1 MYAMRRFFSGIQ
13 AYAPAFRLLFSAR
26 FAWFLFFPLAAVL
39 LLFVLGMWVT
49 GSIGGTIH
57 GLFADHLA
65 AWLAGIS
72 WLEWLNG
79 AAAWFVWIV
88 VRVAFFFFFSMFG
101 GYLLLIVLSPVY
113 SWLSERAE
121 MHLSG
126 RTYPFSF
133 RRFVRDI
140 FRGLGIALRNFVLQT
155 GVSILLF
162 FFSFVPFVGWLSPF
176 LMLLVS
182 AYFYGFSFLDY
193 AIERRRLNVRD
204 SVRYVNCHAAEATG
218 VGSVFVLALT
228 IPFLNL
234 FVCSFLSLA
243 AVIAGA
249 VVVHR
254 NDCRPG

>member
-1 MYAMRRFFSGIQ
+1 MKRFFSGIG

-26 FAWFLFFPLAAVL
+26 FAWFLLFPLVALL
-39 LLFVLGMWVT
+39 LLFVAGMWVT
-49 GSIGGTIH
+49 GYVGSSLH
-57 GLFADHLA
+57 ALFADRLAVWLADIAWLGWLNDAA
-65 AWLAGIS
+65 AWL
-72 WLEWLNG
+72 
-79 AAAWFVWIV
+79 VWIL
-88 VRVAFFFFFSMFG
+88 VRVVYFYLFAMFG

-126 RTYPFSF
+126 RTYPFGF
-133 RRFVRDI
+133 GRFLRDLL
-140 FRGLGIALRNFVLQT
+140 RGMGITLRNLLLQT

-162 FFSFVPFVGWLSPF
+162 FFSFVPLVGWLSPF
-176 LMLLVS
+176 LLLLAS

-204 SVRYVNCHAAEATG
+204 SVRYVNRHAAEATG
-218 VGSVFVLALT
+218 VGLVFALALM

-234 FVCSFLSLA
+234 FVCAFLSLA

-254 NDCRPG
+254 NDC